1 MAGGGVVQ
9 MNWWTFHSG
18 SLRLELGGDGGDAVA
33 GPGQNVLVGQKDD
46 AEVFGSLLLPKT
58 RSGHDDG
65 TRLLDDFGA
74 EGAIIHPQVDGGEG
88 VERAFGG
95 HAGDSGNGVEP
106 I

>member
-1 MAGGGVVQ
+1 MAGGRVVQ

-18 SLRLELGGDGGDAVA
+18 SLRLEVGGDGGDAVA

-46 AEVFGSLLLPKT
+46 AEVFGSLLLPKP
-58 RSGHDDG
+58 DPG
-65 TRLLDDFGA
+65 TMMAPVSWMTLA
-74 EGAIIHPQVDGGEG
+74 QKVQSSTPVDGGEG